1 MAETLVTQE
10 YGFILRTEAA
20 KADKEDVLMEADQLS
35 AKYHEIVSKG
45 NTAKLL
51 ILLIQ
56 ITMHWKCWFMIS
68 NQDRSIVL

>member
-1 MAETLVTQE
+1 MAEPLVTQE

-35 AKYHEIVSKG
+35 AKYHEIV
-45 NTAKLL
+45 
-51 ILLIQ
+51 
-56 ITMHWKCWFMIS
+56 IS